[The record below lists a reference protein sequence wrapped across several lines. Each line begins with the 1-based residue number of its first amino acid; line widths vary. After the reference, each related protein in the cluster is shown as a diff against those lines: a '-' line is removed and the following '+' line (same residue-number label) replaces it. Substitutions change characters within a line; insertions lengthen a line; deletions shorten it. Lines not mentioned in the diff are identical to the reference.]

1 MNWLVSNKMSK
12 FIQSIIGEVFPSISM
27 CKANKQLKGKI
38 NCAESQSNRAFMD
51 NFDEIPM
58 ENFRQ
63 KYAETFEVK
72 NKFEDKAKTNLIG
85 ITIAITV
92 IMGSSGLTGS
102 LISKYSCVALH
113 WVTFIILLAAI
124 IYLLVSGIDA
134 IKVLLDENVMS
145 TVDLPNLTKD
155 DVDTKEKYDDCTNR
169 NIMQNI
175 IRNNILYSSYICIR
189 NALICMMVIFIFVSI
204 PLTSAKNKDN
214 KMVVSS
220 GSSISYSSTIIIPDE
235 IDVADIN
242 NCVIQDKKGRDFID
256 DETIYSFV
264 NIDKNYYV
272 QYKCFGS
279 EIIVENFF
287 CFDKV
292 INE

>member
-1 MNWLVSNKMSK
+1 MGK
-12 FIQSIIGEVFPSISM
+12 FIQSIIGQVFPSISM
-27 CKANKQLKGKI
+27 CKANKQLKEKI

-51 NFDEIPM
+51 NFDEIPI

-72 NKFEDKAKTNLIG
+72 NKFEDKAKTNVIG

-92 IMGSSGLTGS
+92 IMGASGLTGS

-113 WVTFIILLAAI
+113 WVSFIILLFAV

-134 IKVLLDENVMS
+134 IKVLFDENAMS
-145 TVDLPNLTKD
+145 TVGLPDLTAD
-155 DVDTKEKYDDCTNR
+155 DVDTKEKYDNCTNR
-169 NIMQNI
+169 NINQNI
-175 IRNNILYSSYICIR
+175 IRNNIVYSSYICIR
-189 NALICMMVIFIFVSI
+189 NALICMIVLFILVSI
-204 PLTSAKNKDN
+204 PLTTANSKEKNI
-214 KMVVSS
+214 VVSS
-220 GSSISYSSTIIIPDE
+220 ESPISYSSTIIIPDE
-235 IDVADIN
+235 INVADIN
-242 NCVIQDKKGRDFID
+242 NCIIQDREDRDTID
-256 DETIYSFV
+256 DETIYSFI
-264 NIDKNYYV
+264 NINKHYYV
-272 QYKCFGS
+272 QYKCLDS

>member
-1 MNWLVSNKMSK
+1 MFK
-12 FIQSIIGEVFPSISM
+12 FLQSIIGQVFPSVSM
-27 CKANKQLKGKI
+27 IKANKQLKEKI

-51 NFDEIPM
+51 NFDQIPI

-63 KYAETFEVK
+63 KYAEAFEVK
-72 NKFEDKAKTNLIG
+72 NKFEDKAKTNVIG

-92 IMGSSGLTGS
+92 IMGASGLTGS

-113 WVTFIILLAAI
+113 WVSFIILLAAI

-134 IKVLLDENVMS
+134 IKVLFDENAMS
-145 TVDLPNLTKD
+145 TVGLPDLTAD

-169 NIMQNI
+169 NINQNI
-175 IRNNILYSSYICIR
+175 IRNNIVYSSYICIR
-189 NALICMMVIFIFVSI
+189 NALICMMVLFILLSI
-204 PLTSAKNKDN
+204 PLTTAKSKNDSI
-214 KMVVSS
+214 VVSS
-220 GSSISYSSTIIIPDE
+220 DSSISYSSTIIIPDE
-235 IDVADIN
+235 IDVTDIN
-242 NCVIQDKKGRDFID
+242 NCVIQDREDRDSID
-256 DETIYSFV
+256 DGVIYSFV
-264 NIDKNYYV
+264 NTNKNFYV